1 MKYKSIDARM
11 TEIVADFIRNG
22 WLLNT
27 NSFSG
32 HQGEVAKV
40 DLTNGTDVVRIVLDA
55 FSQFSDGESD
65 NITEYYI
72 SGYRITIGYGD
83 KRDCFHPHDPLGYSP
98 LWTVHLQNSVSEC
111 FYCLGATYRSVN
123 WFTTNKEEA
132 IEAYRLRFKR
142 YANKGSLPPHHEL
155 PDAARKVALR
165 ILRRKKGM
173 KSLPLNM
180 VDSVCTT
187 GANGISGFY
196 AVVGGKRIS
205 LSQCM

>member
-11 TEIVADFIRNG
+11 TEIVAGFIQNG
-22 WLLNT
+22 WLLST

-40 DLTNGTDVVRIVLDA
+40 DLTNGTDVVRIVLDS
-55 FSQFSDGESD
+55 FSQFSGGDAD

-72 SGYRITIGYGD
+72 SGYQITIGYGN
-83 KRDCFHPHDPLGYSP
+83 KLDCFHPHDPSWHSP
-98 LWTVHLQNSVSEC
+98 MWTVHLQNAVSER
-111 FYCLGATYRSVN
+111 FYCLGETYRGVD

-132 IEAYRLRFKR
+132 IRAYRLRSKR
-142 YANKGSLPPHHEL
+142 YASKGSSPHHEL

-165 ILRRKKGM
+165 ILRRRKGM

-180 VDSVCTT
+180 VGSVCVTD
-187 GANGISGFY
+187 AKGISGFY